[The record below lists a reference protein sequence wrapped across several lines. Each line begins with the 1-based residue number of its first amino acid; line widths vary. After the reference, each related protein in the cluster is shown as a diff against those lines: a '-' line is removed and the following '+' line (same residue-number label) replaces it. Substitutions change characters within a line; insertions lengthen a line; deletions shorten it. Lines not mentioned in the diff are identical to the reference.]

1 MYYNYSEDKAYYEDT
16 NIIGATLQID
26 NYMIDLL
33 NDVSVV
39 NGNVGLLKRNLDG
52 LGLLKED

>member
-1 MYYNYSEDKAYYEDT
+1 MYYNYSEDKVYYEDT